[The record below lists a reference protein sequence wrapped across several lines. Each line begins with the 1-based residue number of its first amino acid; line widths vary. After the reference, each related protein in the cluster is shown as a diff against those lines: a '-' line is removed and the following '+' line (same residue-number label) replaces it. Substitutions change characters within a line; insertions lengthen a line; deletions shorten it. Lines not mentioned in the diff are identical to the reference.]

1 MNKTQNPT
9 NKVALVTGAA
19 RRVGAAIARQLHA
32 AQFQVVLH
40 YRQSKAEAEALC
52 AELNQ
57 ARPDSCITA
66 CADLTA
72 SGAGDALVSA
82 ALAAFGR
89 LDILV
94 NNASQ
99 FYKTAVGSTT
109 EPAFDQL
116 MDANVKA
123 PYFITQ
129 AASEAL
135 RASEGAVINILDIH
149 GQRPLRD
156 YPVYSMS
163 KAALWMMT
171 QALAKELAPHIRVNG
186 VAPGAIAWP
195 EGENA
200 LSSHLKDKIID
211 GTLLK
216 RHGSAEDIA
225 KAVHYLAENAPY
237 VTGQVLVVDGGRSC

>member
-1 MNKTQNPT
+1 M
-9 NKVALVTGAA
+9 KVALVTGSA
-19 RRVGAAIARQLHA
+19 RRVGAAIARHLHQA
-32 AQFQVVLH
+32 GYHLVLH
-40 YRQSKAEAEALC
+40 YRQSQAEAMALC
-52 AELNQ
+52 AELNER
-57 ARPDSCITA
+57 RPDSCITIE
-66 CADLTA
+66 ADLVA
-72 SGAGDALVSA
+72 EGSGPSLVSA
-82 ALAAFGR
+82 SLAAFGR
-89 LDILV
+89 LDVLV

-109 EPAFDQL
+109 ESAFDDL
-116 MDANVKA
+116 MAANVKA

-135 RASEGAVINILDIH
+135 RASEGVVINIIDIH

-171 QALAKELAPHIRVNG
+171 QALAKELAPRVRVNG

-200 LSSHLKDKIID
+200 LSSGVKDKIIE

-225 KAVHYLAENAPY
+225 KAVTYLAENAPY